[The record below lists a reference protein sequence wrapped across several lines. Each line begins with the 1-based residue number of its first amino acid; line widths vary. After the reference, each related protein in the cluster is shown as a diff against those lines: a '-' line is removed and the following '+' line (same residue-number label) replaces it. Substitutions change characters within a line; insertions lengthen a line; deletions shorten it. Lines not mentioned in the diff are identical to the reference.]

1 MNVEAISVTPT
12 LNFQSLIIVPESLP
26 FGEKDPSCSSLP
38 RVKQR
43 AQNWYLLYLRAHP
56 RSMLNNA
63 SHAQGERAV
72 DRIVAHAIVSN
83 VSTFRLFFPSVC
95 QTKRQCHANE
105 NDGAVCKNCS
115 SNLELEGLG
124 LLPGEVGVGEV
135 TVLGSLAVDGVD
147 EVELLDDDTGAH
159 VEVGVDDLNKLLGAL
174 VGGTVGLNED
184 GERLGNTNGV
194 GELDESTAS
203 ELGVDE
209 RLGDPTG
216 EVGSGTVDL
225 AVVLSGEST
234 TTVGTPATVGVN
246 NDLAASKTGVTLGT
260 TNDEVARGLN
270 L

>member
-1 MNVEAISVTPT
+1 
-12 LNFQSLIIVPESLP
+12 
-26 FGEKDPSCSSLP
+26 
-38 RVKQR
+38 
-43 AQNWYLLYLRAHP
+43 
-56 RSMLNNA
+56 MLNNA

-83 VSTFRLFFPSVC
+83 VSTFRLFSPVF
-95 QTKRQCHANE
+95 QTKRQGHANE

-147 EVELLDDDTGAH
+147 EVELLDDDTRAH
-159 VEVGVDDLNKLLGAL
+159 VEVGVNDLNKLLGAL
-174 VGGTVGLNED
+174 VRGTVGLNED
-184 GERLGNTNGV
+184 GERLGDTNGV
-194 GELDESTAS
+194 RELDESTAS

-270 L
+270 LRCVSDCGGRKKLQNHSRGRWSSHRGTWRGWSS